1 MTQEEI
7 IEEIKRNAALIINY
21 LNENE
26 ALFTSLSTE
35 TAEYAEGIERLN
47 RWSGEMRHHINGLK
61 GYRFTMYEAKEVKK
75 ETRRPLSSDDVTD
88 KSTPF
93 FMKSVVLTGVLQA
106 FPQREEIAAM
116 LRRYGADV
124 NMAISRKT
132 DIVIMGEKAGPSKL
146 KKIESLQD
154 EGCEIHVMDEAE
166 LLDIIEQY
174 GME

>member
-93 FMKSVVLTGVLQA
+93 FMKSVVLT
-106 FPQREEIAAM
+106 
-116 LRRYGADV
+116 
-124 NMAISRKT
+124 
-132 DIVIMGEKAGPSKL
+132 
-146 KKIESLQD
+146 
-154 EGCEIHVMDEAE
+154 
-166 LLDIIEQY
+166 
-174 GME
+174 